1 MKKKVKTINEKSF
14 LVFILK
20 ISVSYNGVVPIQE
33 NCGFSNEKN
42 PQNLISKLI
51 LTKK

>member
-20 ISVSYNGVVPIQE
+20 GSVSYNGVVPSKKIV
-33 NCGFSNEKN
+33 FFNEKTTR
-42 PQNLISKLI
+42 I
-51 LTKK
+51 